1 MQCVLCEEPL
11 TFGYE
16 SLTNIRGCLSI
27 VGALLCF
34 AFPRCFEIHVE
45 SAHPSSETRQCKHLL
60 SGLPGVRENWSRTDR
75 PAIRGNFTDISMYTR
90 VSLIKNTNGNVLVT
104 KNAITER

>member
-27 VGALLCF
+27 AGALLCF

-45 SAHPSSETRQCKHLL
+45 SAHPSSQDTTVQTPPLGVTWCAGELEQDRQASNTR
-60 SGLPGVRENWSRTDR
+60 
-75 PAIRGNFTDISMYTR
+75 
-90 VSLIKNTNGNVLVT
+90 
-104 KNAITER
+104 